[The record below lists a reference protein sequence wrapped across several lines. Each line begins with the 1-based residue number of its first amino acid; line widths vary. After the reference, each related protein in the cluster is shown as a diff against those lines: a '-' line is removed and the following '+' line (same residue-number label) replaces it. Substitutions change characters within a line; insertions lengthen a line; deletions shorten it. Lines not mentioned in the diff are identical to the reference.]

1 MSSWITSALLRFSPQ
16 WSLIPFALRS
26 HNSNNVLSH
35 SSLQVRHATKK
46 AAGSTQNGRKSAG
59 RRLGVK
65 VFGSQLCKA
74 GSIIVRQRG
83 KKFHAGANVGMGKD
97 HTIFSKVAG
106 IVRFSTER
114 TKTGR
119 QYVYVEPIQES

>member
-1 MSSWITSALLRFSPQ
+1 
-16 WSLIPFALRS
+16 
-26 HNSNNVLSH
+26 
-35 SSLQVRHATKK
+35 
-46 AAGSTQNGRKSAG
+46 
-59 RRLGVK
+59 
-65 VFGSQLCKA
+65 
-74 GSIIVRQRG
+74 
-83 KKFHAGANVGMGKD
+83 MGKD